1 MQTTHSSIGLGE
13 YARSPVPVQRLLGG
27 VARAIPVVEPEHL
40 EREEMILD
48 TSQEV
53 LTMEEVSTEFIKKV
67 EILLILMSFI
77 FAILLLLLIIS
88 IVM

>member
-1 MQTTHSSIGLGE
+1 M
-13 YARSPVPVQRLLGG
+13 PVQRLLGG
-27 VARAIPVVEPEHL
+27 GVARARVIPVVEPEHL
-40 EREEMILD
+40 EREEMILH